1 MKRIKRLL
9 FALIAITATYFI
21 ICDKK
26 QNDDVLTALEI
37 YNLYYKDT
45 ITHTE
50 KKPVLIDYGNGP
62 EEVVGDYDGTW

>member
-9 FALIAITATYFI
+9 FALIAITAIYFI

-45 ITHTE
+45 TTHTE
-50 KKPVLIDYGNGP
+50 NM
-62 EEVVGDYDGTW
+62 